1 MEDVKITAV
10 EVIPLEVPITDLETP
25 PESLPYYQELKNIVF
40 GSYKSV
46 LVKVTTDAGEF
57 GIGECMTRLSP
68 RALCNIIL
76 DVLKPIVL
84 GKNPFDYEFLWE
96 EMYATMR
103 QRGHYKGYMIEAI
116 SGVDIAIWDVM
127 GKILHMPIYRLLG
140 GKFRDQI
147 QCYASSIRFRKP
159 KEVVSE
165 VEKIMKEGFNQVKLK
180 IGRGVEE
187 DAEAVRLVREAFG
200 NDITIMVD
208 ANSGYNVN
216 SAVRLG
222 RVFEK
227 YDVFWF
233 EEPIPPDNLPG
244 YQELTRKLDI
254 PIAAGESEFTRYGF
268 RDLITIGNVDIIQPN
283 VGRAGGFTELKNILA
298 LAKSYGIPYAPHT
311 GSSSGVTMT
320 AELHLAAYAQNFLT
334 YEYMRTAWSHEQS
347 NPLKTDLLMKNLD
360 GHVKS
365 KITVPEVEGLGIS
378 LNENTVRKYLLEMDS
393 QGP

>member
-25 PESLPYYQELKNIVF
+25 PESLPYYQELKSIVF

-46 LVKVTTDAGEF
+46 LVKITTDTGEF

-68 RALCNIIL
+68 GALCDIIL
-76 DVLKPIVL
+76 DVLKPVVL

-159 KEVVSE
+159 KDVVSE
-165 VEKIMKEGFNQVKLK
+165 VENIMKEGFTQVKLK

-187 DAEAVRLVREAFG
+187 DAEAVKLVREVFG

-216 SAVRLG
+216 SAIRLG

-347 NPLKTDLLMKNLD
+347 NPLKTDLLIENLD
-360 GHVKS
+360 KHVKS
-365 KITVPEVEGLGIS
+365 KITVQEVDGLGIS
-378 LNENTVRKYLLEMDS
+378 LNDNTVRKYLLKMDS
-393 QGP
+393 RNH